1 MRYDLTKYDEAFR
14 LIQNYEQVPSAL
26 RQVLV
31 FVGLE
36 IDFTDNNNKEM
47 VQALFGEIGN
57 VHAAL
62 EVIKRI
68 GAMEALPPAADF
80 YKPESEE
87 PEVELTELEEAE
99 TDTQEALD
107 KLIVALSEHGLDID
121 DDIFGASLPTED
133 FLALASLKLTY
144 HSAIV
149 NENCAR
155 EDEEQAAKEA
165 KIGYVLTDEATER
178 LKTYHRDAGNGHTA
192 CGLTSSGVAIAWTS
206 EPPNCAEC
214 LAKEA
219 TAGAD

>member
-1 MRYDLTKYDEAFR
+1 MQYDLTKYDEAFR

-57 VHAAL
+57 VPAAL

-80 YKPESEE
+80 YKLESE
-87 PEVELTELEEAE
+87 PERELTELEVAEA
-99 TDTQEALD
+99 DYDAALATLGVLLEE
-107 KLIVALSEHGLDID
+107 KGLDAD
-121 DDIFGASLPTED
+121 FGFEELFLLDTTSMFEVMAAKSACED
-133 FLALASLKLTY
+133 
-144 HSAIV
+144 
-149 NENCAR
+149 AR
-155 EDEEQAAKEA
+155 REVDRIELEAKEA
-165 KIGYVLTDEATER
+165 TEKIDYVLTDEAAER
-178 LKTYHRDAGNGHTA
+178 LKTYHRDAGSGHTA
-192 CGLTSSGVAIAWTS
+192 CGLTSSGVAIAWADKL
-206 EPPNCAEC
+206 PNCAEC

-219 TAGAD
+219 AAGK